1 MATPMMTPIMN
12 MMAILVVTMAAT
24 MPVALLIIAIWSC
37 VTVIRNSYVSG
48 CCIYISETQAHVSG
62 IGGTAI
68 GITPDG
74 DAAGHRDSAVIT
86 RRARI
91 MGHDCDRTEKTE
103 YAKQQYN
110 KTSFHDN
117 YLLFALLAYKV

>member
-1 MATPMMTPIMN
+1 MATPLATPLMTV
-12 MMAILVVTMAAT
+12 MAILVVTMAAA

-37 VTVIRNSYVSG
+37 VTVIRNSYISG
-48 CCIYISETQAHVSG
+48 GCIHISETQAHVSG
-62 IGGTAI
+62 ICGTAI

-74 DAAGHRDSAVIT
+74 DAAGHRDSSVRT

-91 MGHDCDRTEKTE
+91 MGHNCDRTEKTE

-110 KTSFHDN
+110 QTSFHDN